1 MVLDASLT
9 SRNQER
15 CLTTQRTVRPAFL
28 ISLFFPFTL
37 FNHMLQE
44 DDHVEL
50 YYSQLK
56 KPDSDEAAKQYEISF
71 EGKRLRL

>member
-1 MVLDASLT
+1 
-9 SRNQER
+9 
-15 CLTTQRTVRPAFL
+15 
-28 ISLFFPFTL
+28 
-37 FNHMLQE
+37 MLQE